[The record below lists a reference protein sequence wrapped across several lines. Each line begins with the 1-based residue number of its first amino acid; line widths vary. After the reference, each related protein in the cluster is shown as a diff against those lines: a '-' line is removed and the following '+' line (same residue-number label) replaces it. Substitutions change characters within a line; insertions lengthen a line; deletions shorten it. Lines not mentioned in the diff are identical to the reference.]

1 MVIDR
6 FIVICN
12 RGRNGV
18 GSRVSN
24 RVGALDCNPVEA
36 LSVPY
41 SGFGFTPNSGTRAT
55 FP

>member
-1 MVIDR
+1 MVIGR
-6 FIVICN
+6 FIGICN
-12 RGRNGV
+12 RDRNRV
-18 GSRVSN
+18 GSKVNN

-41 SGFGFTPNSGTRAT
+41 SGFGFTPNSGTRVT